1 MQIKRLIFLL
11 LIALALPNAIN
22 AQSGPSQADL
32 LACVPKAGDL
42 PRFGGARAESLVLR
56 DVDLLSQPTFTSD
69 TRAMKLVTIPQGA
82 RVVVFDIDNVI
93 RDRNSKW
100 FRVLWACDN
109 FAFAGWVPVSAVR
122 LPPIRVNEKVAP
134 PGCAIPLAI
143 IDSVDGIWES
153 TYRGKISVVVDLFR
167 NPSRTF
173 YPSSFFYLTRNG
185 RELRDRDR
193 EFKTSGP
200 FLLNGVV
207 IQTDVQRG
215 TEVGFTIVGSSREPV
230 RLFAMVYAVPQGCEW
245 SE

>member
-1 MQIKRLIFLL
+1 MTKRVLFLL
-11 LIALALPNAIN
+11 LIVLALPSVAG
-22 AQSGPSQADL
+22 AQSGPTQADL
-32 LACVPKAGDL
+32 LACVPKAGEL
-42 PRFGGARAESLVLR
+42 PRFRGARPESLVLR

-69 TRAMKLVTIPQGA
+69 TRAMKLVTIPKGA

-93 RDRNSKW
+93 KDRNSKW
-100 FRVLWACDN
+100 FRVLWACDS

-143 IDSVDGIWES
+143 IDSIDGVWES
-153 TYRGKISVVVDLFR
+153 TYRGKISAVIDLFR
-167 NPSRTF
+167 NPTGTF
-173 YPSSFFYLTRNG
+173 YPSAFLYMTRNG

-207 IQTDVQRG
+207 IQTEVQRG
-215 TEVGFTIVGSSREPV
+215 TEIGFTIVGGNREPV
-230 RLFAMVYAVPQGCEW
+230 RLFATIYAVPQGCEW
-245 SE
+245 NE